1 MSDFRDNTAPS
12 RFADYREVKPEKK
25 TLRDKLQSDI
35 ESFLAEGG
43 EIEKI
48 KKGRSGAQTKTHFV
62 INYVK
67 GEIKR

>member
-1 MSDFRDNTAPS
+1 MSDFRDNTSPS

-48 KKGRSGAQTKTHFV
+48 KKGRSGINKALHFV
-62 INYVK
+62 INPEK
-67 GEIKR
+67 GKK